1 MKKMEQCIV
10 KVMVFLFVLAVTPGG
25 WPVMAAEGTPTA
37 SERMWGDALPKITAL
52 LNQID
57 EEFSAVTIED
67 GFNGLY
73 GRNQLD
79 LKTRELCTITMLT
92 CLGKP
97 EELNLHLMAGL
108 RVGWKVDDLR
118 EIMILSAL
126 PAGWPA
132 SIDAL
137 RFLGEWCEKNKVP
150 MPPGKKLRPE
160 FRSADWYK
168 SGYEKGEK
176 LYGKKLWGQ
185 YLRALATV
193 DPELAKFTV
202 ANLYGKFL
210 SRPTISDKTREL
222 CFVAGTGAMMKSK
235 QLLRMH
241 IQGALNSG
249 ATPTEVKEA
258 LYHIGLYAGQG
269 ASAEAIAVYYAMG
282 LK

>member
-1 MKKMEQCIV
+1 MKEMMRRSAV
-10 KVMVFLFVLAVTPGG
+10 VVMMFLFAAIPLG
-25 WPVMAAEGTPTA
+25 WTVAAAQEGPKPA
-37 SERMWGDALPKITAL
+37 ARMWGDALPKITVL
-52 LNQID
+52 MNQMD
-57 EEFSAVTIED
+57 EEFSDITIED
-67 GFNGLY
+67 VFNGQY

-108 RVGWKVDDLR
+108 RVGWKVEELK
-118 EIMILSAL
+118 EIMLLSAL

-137 RFLGEWCEKNKVP
+137 RYLGEWCEKNKVP
-150 MPPGKKLRPE
+150 MPPGKKLRPDY
-160 FRSADWYK
+160 RTADWYRI
-168 SGYEKGEK
+168 GYEKGEK
-176 LYGKKLWGQ
+176 LYGKKLWGP
-185 YLRALATV
+185 YLKAIGTV
-193 DPELAKFTV
+193 DPELVKFTV

-210 SRPTISDKTREL
+210 TRDTISDKTREL
-222 CFVAGTGAMMKSK
+222 CFVAGAGAMRCAHE
-235 QLLRMH
+235 LRMH

-258 LYHIGLYAGQG
+258 LYHIGVYAGQG
-269 ASAEAIAVYYAMG
+269 ASAEALAVYRNMG